1 MTSLSE
7 RDIEQKLVK
16 AVKAKGGLAPK
27 FVSPGFDGVPDRIVL
42 LPRGRIA
49 FVELKAKGRKM
60 RPLQVRRKRQLESL
74 GFSVYCIDSPEQIG
88 GILDEIQSS

>member
-1 MTSLSE
+1 MTE
-7 RDIEQKLVK
+7 KQIEQKLVN

-88 GILDEIQSS
+88 GIIDEIQAS